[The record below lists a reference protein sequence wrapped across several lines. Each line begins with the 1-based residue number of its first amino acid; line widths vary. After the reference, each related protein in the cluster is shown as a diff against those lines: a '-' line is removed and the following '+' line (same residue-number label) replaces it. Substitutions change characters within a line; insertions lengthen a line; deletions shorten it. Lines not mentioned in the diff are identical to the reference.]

1 MKKLK
6 ITNMLTQG
14 CMQFTSKPNPLRV
27 KTVKSAIAL
36 IIFFASSGFL
46 FADEV
51 TEKKARIVIY
61 NFQMLKHQP
70 EEIKRGVKQK
80 DYSYYSIILPETISK
95 KLHDSDRFLIN
106 RGKRYLLNN
115 LADSINTIRENY
127 SDELNAAAKQSSSDY
142 VITGQYEVKNEIL
155 YVRIFI
161 YNALLNDLQE
171 VTASEAETGIY
182 LKDTPDSL
190 SEGIEER
197 IKDIIVE
204 KIDKDSKSP
213 IPALNNYASIGFDA
227 GYIFLPGNWG
237 DRYDNTQ
244 YYSPY
249 ISFNIASFL
258 DLVFKFDHFTSNS
271 ADSIIASNDYSLSVL
286 GGSVLL
292 GLKYQIFSNLGIYL
306 TAGGGMSRSE
316 LTVDT
321 GEPFTESPSPKIN
334 TDPAAEAGLGFK
346 INISSFYVRTGIVYK
361 RIFFDDDPMDLHIV
375 YGGAG
380 IHF

>member
-6 ITNMLTQG
+6 ITNKLTQG
-14 CMQFTSKPNPLRV
+14 CPHFTSKPDTLRI
-27 KTVKSAIAL
+27 KTIKSAIAL
-36 IIFFASSGFL
+36 MILFASSGFL

-61 NFQMLKHQP
+61 NFQMLKHPP

-171 VTASEAETGIY
+171 VTASETETGI
-182 LKDTPDSL
+182 
-190 SEGIEER
+190 
-197 IKDIIVE
+197 
-204 KIDKDSKSP
+204 
-213 IPALNNYASIGFDA
+213 
-227 GYIFLPGNWG
+227 
-237 DRYDNTQ
+237 
-244 YYSPY
+244 
-249 ISFNIASFL
+249 
-258 DLVFKFDHFTSNS
+258 
-271 ADSIIASNDYSLSVL
+271 
-286 GGSVLL
+286 
-292 GLKYQIFSNLGIYL
+292 
-306 TAGGGMSRSE
+306 
-316 LTVDT
+316 
-321 GEPFTESPSPKIN
+321 
-334 TDPAAEAGLGFK
+334 
-346 INISSFYVRTGIVYK
+346 
-361 RIFFDDDPMDLHIV
+361 
-375 YGGAG
+375 
-380 IHF
+380 